1 MTVTTLDEIGAG
13 HGDAS
18 QVNDVIVSIEVNIY
32 GTESDKVESGLGPS
46 TSIFKET

>member
-18 QVNDVIVSIEVNIY
+18 QVNDVIVSIEN
-32 GTESDKVESGLGPS
+32 TAS
-46 TSIFKET
+46 TTKTGRELK